1 MMFPTSMTLRAL
13 TVTACFALATTCHAG
28 GSSTAAVDSCSGT
41 RDPAVTDAYLI
52 GCSGDLALSHGV
64 VTSDNKVVISG
75 LSSLTLSDLR
85 IVAPEIELRSDGHIS
100 LGSGVSLEV
109 GPAQTDSSGVV
120 TGGSVLITSG
130 GHGTPTVYAAAGATL
145 SAGGAAAGTLVVGS
159 SGGLTILSSQQVVSG
174 SGGTIT
180 GGPDDGSATSQEDPA
195 PAESGGGA
203 LGAGASLALLLG
215 IACLVWADRRAI
227 TRT

>member
-1 MMFPTSMTLRAL
+1 MKNPASWPERGASLAIGRRSGRAGSPPSDM
-13 TVTACFALATTCHAG
+13 AG
-28 GSSTAAVDSCSGT
+28 GNGHRRERAQGA
-41 RDPAVTDAYLI
+41 
-52 GCSGDLALSHGV
+52 HGV
-64 VTSDNKVVISG
+64 ITSDTKVVISG

-85 IVAPEIELRSDGHIS
+85 IVAPEIELRSDRHIS

-215 IACLVWADRRAI
+215 IACLVCSDRRGMPRA
-227 TRT
+227 